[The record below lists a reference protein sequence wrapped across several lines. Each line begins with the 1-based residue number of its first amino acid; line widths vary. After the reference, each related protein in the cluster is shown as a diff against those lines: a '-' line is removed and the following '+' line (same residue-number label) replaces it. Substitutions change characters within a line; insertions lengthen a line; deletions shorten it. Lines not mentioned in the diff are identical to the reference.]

1 MSKYNRFV
9 ELINCATDKDIG
21 NDNIRNKRVYQICT
35 YLQNSS
41 AIAVKLNLDKVFS
54 KKVKK
59 MTLAR
64 ANSLGFC

>member
-41 AIAVKLNLDKVFS
+41 ASAVKLNLDKVNLNPNFS
-54 KKVKK
+54 Q
-59 MTLAR
+59 
-64 ANSLGFC
+64 GFTCYNCI